1 MTKVV
6 EVTKVGATNTTCRAY
21 VLAFVFMRRM
31 TRPTCVNMF
40 LVNAEEYEWIQV
52 NRILLPPDEFWENK
66 FVVRHKSIRQGV
78 GPSIH

>member
-6 EVTKVGATNTTCRAY
+6 EVEKVGATNTTCRAY

-31 TRPTCVNMF
+31 TRPTCVNKF

-52 NRILLPPDEFWENK
+52 NRILLHPGDFLENK

-78 GPSIH
+78 GPSMH